1 MEVKTYLKS
10 WENVERDPDWVIL
23 AVLPGKLLVPSQRDK
38 GVLAT

>member
-1 MEVKTYLKS
+1 MKTYLKS

-23 AVLPGKLLVPSQRDK
+23 AMLTVKLLALSQRDK